1 MLLWALDGCHIP
13 IKCPKGGPEAS
24 KEYHN
29 FKNFYSIVLMGLIDS
44 KYRFIWASA
53 GFPGNSHDS
62 IVFQST
68 ELYNSSCEGNLI
80 PSVAKNE
87 SGTDVYP
94 LISGD
99 SAFPFKTW
107 LIKPYTNAVFTQ
119 EERYFNYRLS
129 RARMTTEGAY
139 GKLKGRWRV
148 LYRKCESQ
156 PDNVKTMTLSCIVLH
171 NICIDRNDTAL
182 RTWDLSKDLASN
194 KRRPMEEVREL
205 LCMTNCRRVRNTNR
219 EA

>member
-1 MLLWALDGCHIP
+1 
-13 IKCPKGGPEAS
+13 
-24 KEYHN
+24 
-29 FKNFYSIVLMGLIDS
+29 MGLIDS

-62 IVFQST
+62 IDFQST
-68 ELYNSSCEGNLI
+68 ELYDSICEGNLI

-94 LISGD
+94 LILGD
-99 SAFPFKTW
+99 SAFSFKTW
-107 LIKPYTNAVFTQ
+107 LMKPYTNAVLTQ
-119 EERYFNYRLS
+119 EVRYFNYRLS

-139 GKLKGRWRV
+139 GKLKGQWRV
-148 LYRKCESQ
+148 IYRKCESQ
-156 PDNVKTMTLSCIVLH
+156 PDNVKTMTLACIVLH

-194 KRRPMEEVREL
+194 KRRPMEEVRASL
-205 LCMTNCRRVRNTNR
+205 YD
-219 EA
+219 

>member
-1 MLLWALDGCHIP
+1 MFRVSRATFIDKMNKIRTDNQKDSLVEDAVSPECRLGICLYCLGRGDYLFTISELTGYGVSTICGIVNEVAAALVNNLSNDAVLCHFPRDIERLKSCMAEMESEWQFPCCFGALDGCHIP

-29 FKNFYSIVLMGLIDS
+29 FKNFYSIVLMGLIES

-68 ELYNSSCEGNLI
+68 ELYNSICEGNLI

-94 LISGD
+94 LILGD
-99 SAFPFKTW
+99 SAFPFKT
-107 LIKPYTNAVFTQ
+107 
-119 EERYFNYRLS
+119 
-129 RARMTTEGAY
+129 
-139 GKLKGRWRV
+139 
-148 LYRKCESQ
+148 
-156 PDNVKTMTLSCIVLH
+156 
-171 NICIDRNDTAL
+171 
-182 RTWDLSKDLASN
+182 
-194 KRRPMEEVREL
+194 
-205 LCMTNCRRVRNTNR
+205 
-219 EA
+219 